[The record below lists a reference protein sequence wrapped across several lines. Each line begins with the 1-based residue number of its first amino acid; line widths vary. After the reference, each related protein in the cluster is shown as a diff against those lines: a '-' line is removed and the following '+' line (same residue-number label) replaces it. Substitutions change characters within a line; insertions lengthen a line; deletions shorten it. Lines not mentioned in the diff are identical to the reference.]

1 MVGFGIPV
9 PPGLRSCGTI
19 LGSCKPRPCRLLCVK
34 GLDPLN
40 QRRLNQQR
48 VTPRRLPQ
56 DLWPTLKR
64 WLLVGMASLMAL
76 VAMPMAPAQAQGQTQ
91 GQTQSAAAI
100 GNESFV
106 ASAVRRVGPAVV
118 RIDTEKTITRQSSD
132 PFMDDPFLRD
142 FFGGFPRQP
151 QEERLRGQGSGFIID
166 NTGNILTNAHVVN
179 GADRVVVT
187 LKDGRSFEAIV
198 EGVDEVTDLAVVK
211 IDDTDGDLLPV
222 APLGNSDQIQVGD
235 WAIAVGNPL
244 GLDNTVTLGIVSTL
258 KRTSSSVGIPGKRL
272 EFIQTDAAINPGNSG
287 GPLVNQ
293 IGEVIGINT
302 AIRAD
307 AMGIGFA
314 IPINK
319 AKDIKDL
326 LARGEA
332 IVHPY
337 IGVQIAN
344 LTPDMAQR
352 NNADINSGIY
362 LPEVEGVLV
371 IRVLEGTPAAEAGLR
386 RGDVILDVDGDPIRS
401 ADALQL
407 KVENTRIGDTLQL
420 NVQRGERPLTLRV
433 KTAELQEAD

>member
-1 MVGFGIPV
+1 LNPRHLTLGRGLSNP
-9 PPGLRSCGTI
+9 LRS
-19 LGSCKPRPCRLLCVK
+19 RLWDSL
-34 GLDPLN
+34 
-40 QRRLNQQR
+40 R
-48 VTPRRLPQ
+48 
-56 DLWPTLKR
+56 R
-64 WLLVGMASLMAL
+64 WLLVGMAIVITL
-76 VAMPMAPAQAQGQTQ
+76 VALPTAPVQAQSTPMV
-91 GQTQSAAAI
+91 AI

-106 ASAVRRVGPAVV
+106 ARAVRRVGPAVV
-118 RIDTEKTITRQSSD
+118 RIDTEKTVTRQSSD

-151 QEERLRGQGSGFIID
+151 QEERLRGQGSGFIMD
-166 NTGNILTNAHVVN
+166 DTGNILTNAHVVN

-211 IDDTDGDLLPV
+211 IDDTDDDELPV
-222 APLGNSDQIQVGD
+222 ATLGDSDQIQVGD

-244 GLDNTVTLGIVSTL
+244 GLDNTVTLGIISTL
-258 KRTSSSVGIPGKRL
+258 KRSSNAVGIPGKRL

-293 IGEVIGINT
+293 QGEVIGINT

-319 AKDIKDL
+319 AKDIKDR

-332 IVHPY
+332 IAHPY

-344 LTPDMAQR
+344 LTPDLAQR

-362 LPEVEGVLV
+362 LPEVDGVLV

-386 RGDVILDVDGDPIRS
+386 RGDVILEVDGDPIRS

-407 KVENTRIGDTLQL
+407 KVERTRIGDTLEL
-420 NVQRGERPLTLRV
+420 KIQRGERSLTRRV

>member
-1 MVGFGIPV
+1 M
-9 PPGLRSCGTI
+9 
-19 LGSCKPRPCRLLCVK
+19 
-34 GLDPLN
+34 N
-40 QRRLNQQR
+40 
-48 VTPRRLPQ
+48 PRRLTLGRGLSNPFRSR
-56 DLWPTLKR
+56 LWDSLRR
-64 WLLVGMASLMAL
+64 WLLVGMAIVITL
-76 VAMPMAPAQAQGQTQ
+76 VALPTAPVQAQ
-91 GQTQSAAAI
+91 SAPMVAI
-100 GNESFV
+100 GSESFV
-106 ASAVRRVGPAVV
+106 ARAVRRVGPAVV
-118 RIDTEKTITRQSSD
+118 RIDTEKTVTRQSSD

-151 QEERLRGQGSGFIID
+151 QEERLRGQGSGFIMD
-166 NTGNILTNAHVVN
+166 DTGNILTNAHVVN

-211 IDDTDGDLLPV
+211 IDDTDDDELPV
-222 APLGNSDQIQVGD
+222 ATLGDSDQIQVGD

-244 GLDNTVTLGIVSTL
+244 GLDNTVTLGIISTL
-258 KRTSSSVGIPGKRL
+258 KRSSNAVGIPGKRL

-293 IGEVIGINT
+293 QGEVIGINT

-319 AKDIKDL
+319 AKDIKDR

-332 IVHPY
+332 IAHPY

-344 LTPDMAQR
+344 LTPDLAQR

-362 LPEVEGVLV
+362 LPEVDGVLV

-386 RGDVILDVDGDPIRS
+386 RGDVILEVDGDPIRS

-407 KVENTRIGDTLQL
+407 KVERTRIGDTLEL
-420 NVQRGERPLTLRV
+420 KIQRGERSLTRRV

>member
-1 MVGFGIPV
+1 LKQRLWLP
-9 PPGLRSCGTI
+9 L
-19 LGSCKPRPCRLLCVK
+19 KRLLVM
-34 GLDPLN
+34 LVASIMVF
-40 QRRLNQQR
+40 
-48 VTPRRLPQ
+48 VTP
-56 DLWPTLKR
+56 
-64 WLLVGMASLMAL
+64 
-76 VAMPMAPAQAQGQTQ
+76 PMTPAQAQNTA
-91 GQTQSAAAI
+91 TAAI
-100 GNESFV
+100 ANQSFV
-106 ASAVRRVGPAVV
+106 ANAVRQVGPAVV
-118 RIDTEKTITRQSSD
+118 RIDTEKTITRQAAD

-142 FFGGFPRQP
+142 FFGGLPRQP

-211 IDDTDGDLLPV
+211 IDDTEGDILPV
-222 APLGNSDQIQVGD
+222 ASLGDSDQVEVGD

-258 KRTSSSVGIPGKRL
+258 KRSSSSVGIPGKRL

-293 IGEVIGINT
+293 QGEVIGINT

-319 AKDIKDL
+319 AKEIKDM
-326 LARGEA
+326 LARGES

-344 LTPDMAQR
+344 LTPDMARR
-352 NNADINSGIY
+352 NNADINSGFY
-362 LPEVEGVLV
+362 LPEVDGVV
-371 IRVLEGTPAAEAGLR
+371 IIRVLEGTPAASAGLR
-386 RGDVILDVDGDPIRS
+386 RGDVIVEVDGLPIRS
-401 ADALQL
+401 ADGLQL
-407 KVENTRIGDTLQL
+407 KVENTKIGEALQL
-420 NVQRGERPLTLRV
+420 KVQRGDRTLTVRV
-433 KTAELQEAD
+433 KTAELQDQTD

>member
-1 MVGFGIPV
+1 LTLGRGFSNP
-9 PPGLRSCGTI
+9 LRS
-19 LGSCKPRPCRLLCVK
+19 RLWDSL
-34 GLDPLN
+34 
-40 QRRLNQQR
+40 R
-48 VTPRRLPQ
+48 
-56 DLWPTLKR
+56 R
-64 WLLVGMASLMAL
+64 WLLVGMASIIAL
-76 VAMPMAPAQAQGQTQ
+76 VSLPTAPVQA
-91 GQTQSAAAI
+91 QSAATAAI
-100 GNESFV
+100 GSESFV
-106 ASAVRRVGPAVV
+106 ARAVRRVGPAVV
-118 RIDTEKTITRQSSD
+118 RIDTEKTVTRQSSD

-151 QEERLRGQGSGFIID
+151 QEERLRGQGSGFIMD
-166 NTGNILTNAHVVN
+166 DTGNILTNAHVVN

-187 LKDGRSFEAIV
+187 LKDGRSFDAIV

-211 IDDTDGDLLPV
+211 IDDTDDDELPV
-222 APLGNSDQIQVGD
+222 ATLGDSDQIQVGD

-244 GLDNTVTLGIVSTL
+244 GLDNTVTLGIISTL
-258 KRTSSSVGIPGKRL
+258 KRSSNAVGIPGKRL

-293 IGEVIGINT
+293 QGEVIGINT

-319 AKDIKDL
+319 AKDIKDR

-332 IVHPY
+332 IAHPY

-344 LTPDMAQR
+344 LTPDLAQR

-362 LPEVEGVLV
+362 LPEVDGVLV

-386 RGDVILDVDGDPIRS
+386 RGDVILEVNGDPIRS

-407 KVENTRIGDTLQL
+407 KVENTRIGDTLEL
-420 NVQRGERPLTLRV
+420 KIQRGERSLTLRV

>member
-1 MVGFGIPV
+1 MTLGRGFSNP
-9 PPGLRSCGTI
+9 LRS
-19 LGSCKPRPCRLLCVK
+19 RLWDSL
-34 GLDPLN
+34 
-40 QRRLNQQR
+40 R
-48 VTPRRLPQ
+48 
-56 DLWPTLKR
+56 R
-64 WLLVGMASLMAL
+64 WLLVGMASIIAL
-76 VAMPMAPAQAQGQTQ
+76 VSLPTAPVQA
-91 GQTQSAAAI
+91 QSAATAAI
-100 GNESFV
+100 GSESFV
-106 ASAVRRVGPAVV
+106 ARAVRRVGPAVV
-118 RIDTEKTITRQSSD
+118 RIDTEKTVTRQSSD

-151 QEERLRGQGSGFIID
+151 QEERLRGQGSGFIMD
-166 NTGNILTNAHVVN
+166 DTGNILTNAHVVN

-187 LKDGRSFEAIV
+187 LKDGRSFDAIV

-211 IDDTDGDLLPV
+211 IDDTDDDELPV
-222 APLGNSDQIQVGD
+222 ATLGDSDQIQVGD

-244 GLDNTVTLGIVSTL
+244 GLDNTVTLGIISTL
-258 KRTSSSVGIPGKRL
+258 KRSSNAVGIPGKRL

-293 IGEVIGINT
+293 QGEVIGINT

-319 AKDIKDL
+319 AKDIKDR

-332 IVHPY
+332 IAHPY

-344 LTPDMAQR
+344 LTPDLAQR

-362 LPEVEGVLV
+362 LPEVDGVLV

-386 RGDVILDVDGDPIRS
+386 RGDVILEVNGDPIRS

-407 KVENTRIGDTLQL
+407 KVENTRIGDTLEL
-420 NVQRGERPLTLRV
+420 KIQRGERSLTLRV